1 MGLTLQDEPDLVE
14 SAKSNPEAFAAI
26 YTHYFARVYNYV
38 RFRVNGIDAADDL
51 TARIFEIVLNKIQ
64 LYKASRGIFASWL
77 FAIAHN
83 VVTDFYRSTAQRSWV
98 SLDAISDVAC
108 TGPSPE
114 EAAVAGE
121 FRDELLK
128 ALAGLEERDRNI
140 IALKFKAGLTN
151 RYIAELMGLSESNV
165 GVILYRAMRQL
176 RSILK
181 SGGVSR

>member
-1 MGLTLQDEPDLVE
+1 MGCILQHEPDLVE

-26 YTHYFARVYNYV
+26 YTHYFTRVYNYV
-38 RFRVNGIDAADDL
+38 RFRVSNPDVADDL
-51 TARIFEIVLNKIQ
+51 TARVFEIVLDKIQ
-64 LYKASRGIFASWL
+64 SYKASRGIFTCWL

-83 VVTDFYRSTAQRSWV
+83 VVADFYRKTKRHSWV
-98 SLDAISDVAC
+98 SLEAISDVAC
-108 TGPSPE
+108 AGPGPE

-128 ALAGLEERDRNI
+128 ALSSLEERDRNI

-151 RYIAELMGLSESNV
+151 RYIAELMGLSETNV

-181 SGGVSR
+181 GGGVSL